1 MKKIFKRSS
10 SANLLCASALALL
23 GAAPLSALACG
34 DTPFVGE
41 ICTFAFNYCPVGF
54 LPANGSLQ
62 SINTYN
68 ALFALL
74 GNQFGGD
81 GRTTFG
87 LPDLR
92 ARVVAG
98 TGTSP
103 DAGVGT
109 VNWGQKDGSSTVT
122 LNANNLPQHTHPAA
136 VAAGSLSGTASLAVS
151 GGTVSGQTINGSVT
165 VNALNGDNPPSGGV
179 NIPTSSANTVG
190 KTGSSQNF
198 YPQGTN
204 KVAVPTTHNLTVSG
218 GTVSGATA
226 GGTVTL
232 PAAASTTAV
241 SVGANTTSNT
251 PVTITP
257 ARLGLTVCIATNG
270 IWPTKP

>member
-1 MKKIFKRSS
+1 MKKTFKRSTIR
-10 SANLLCASALALL
+10 NLLCTSALALL
-23 GAAPLSALACG
+23 GAAPMSALACG

-41 ICTFAFNYCPVGF
+41 ICTFAFNYCPQGF

-103 DAGVGT
+103 DTGVGT

-165 VNALNGDNPPSGGV
+165 VNALNGTTTTTGAQA
-179 NIPTSSANTVG
+179 TASSTANTVG
-190 KTGSSQNF
+190 KVGGLSAF
-198 YPQGTN
+198 YPPAN
-204 KVAVPTTHNLTVSG
+204 PVAVPSSHNLTVSG
-218 GTVSGATA
+218 GTISGATA

-232 PAAASTTAV
+232 PATASTTAV
-241 SVGANTTSNT
+241 SVGANTTANT

>member
-1 MKKIFKRSS
+1 MKKTFKRSTIR
-10 SANLLCASALALL
+10 NLLCASALALL

-41 ICTFAFNYCPVGF
+41 ICTFAFNYCPQGF

-62 SINTYN
+62 NINTYN

-74 GNQFGGD
+74 GTQFGGD

-109 VNWGQKDGSSTVT
+109 VNWGQKDGGSVA

-136 VAAGSLSGTASLAVS
+136 VAAGSLSGQVSLAVA
-151 GGTVSGQTINGSVT
+151 GGTVSGQTVGGSVT
-165 VNALNGDNPPSGGV
+165 VNGLNGDNPPSGGV
-179 NIPTSSANTVG
+179 NIPTSSANTIGKVG
-190 KTGSSQNF
+190 AGLTAF

-204 KVAVPTTHNLTVSG
+204 KIALPTTTNLTVSG
-218 GTVSGATA
+218 GTISGATA
-226 GGTVTL
+226 GGTVAL
-232 PAAASTTAV
+232 PATASTTAV
-241 SVGANTTSNT
+241 SVGANTTANT

>member
-1 MKKIFKRSS
+1 MKKTFKRSTIG
-10 SANLLCASALALL
+10 NLLCASALALL
-23 GAAPLSALACG
+23 GAAPMSALACG

-41 ICTFAFNYCPVGF
+41 ICTFAFSYCPQGF

-74 GNQFGGD
+74 GTTFGGD

-103 DAGVGT
+103 DTGVGT

-122 LNANNLPQHTHPAA
+122 LNANNLPQHTHPAT

-190 KTGSSQNF
+190 KTGASQNF
-198 YPQGTN
+198 YPQGTT

-218 GTVSGATA
+218 GTISGATA

-232 PAAASTTAV
+232 PATASTTAV
-241 SVGANTTSNT
+241 SVGANTTANT